1 MTEND
6 YQLAWSLYVVAALGC
21 LLVWFR
27 MTGWLWRWL
36 REPLRLLVAVLLL
49 TPSLVD
55 PAAELYAPAIAMAS
69 MDLLF
74 QNAYPVQPLAD
85 LASFSMIAMTIYL
98 VFAILRWPLES
109 WLAARNRPAAPSAAP
124 EPTLRELLQNPAG
137 GSAEQSMR
145 REPHL

>member
-6 YQLAWSLYVVAALGC
+6 YQLAWGLYAIAALGS

-49 TPSLVD
+49 TPSMVD
-55 PAAELYAPAIAMAS
+55 PGRELYAPAIAMAS

-74 QNAYPVQPLAD
+74 QAAYPVQPLAD
-85 LASFSMIAMTIYL
+85 LASFGMIALGLYL
-98 VFAILRWPLES
+98 LFALLRWPLEH
-109 WLAARNRPAAPSAAP
+109 WWQGRGKIRVAAEA
-124 EPTLRELLQNPAG
+124 EPTLSELLKDPG
-137 GSAEQSMR
+137 GQPVR
-145 REPHL
+145 LDPRL